1 MAGLFGIH
9 LPGLHAIAVM
19 LIALTSFYLY
29 TRPWIRMELVSLLLL
44 IALVLLFHFVPLAT
58 AAVHIDDAVILSG
71 FGHPALIAILCLMI
85 LGRGLLVTGALEP
98 AVRVLTRLW
107 KWSPSLGL
115 LLTLAFAMTASA
127 LVYDTP
133 VLVMML
139 PMLTGIAERTGTSV
153 SRALMPVN
161 FAVLCGG
168 IVTALGTSTNLLI
181 LSIAA
186 GLGVAPIGIFDFT
199 AISIGALAIA
209 LPYLW
214 LVAPRLLPDI
224 KPRGLASSRRYEARV
239 HIEAGSR
246 LAGRSIAQSSRAL
259 GRALPLLQVE
269 RAGRVLEPAPGV
281 IFEYGDNLLIADTPA
296 GLREL
301 AGSFATELFQR
312 EGPGR
317 FIAQESG
324 EDDHGIVE
332 LVVGPKSPQSGRSLR
347 ETRFAEQFGVVVIAL
362 HRSDEDLLRVSAGI
376 GDILLAPGDLLLV
389 QGPLAKLEALRGQW
403 DLMMLDSR
411 VTMPRT
417 PKAPLALGIM
427 AGVIAL
433 AAFKVLPIH
442 IAALLGVAIL
452 LWRGGLLFEH
462 VGRALSLEVVL
473 MVVASL
479 ALGQCLVGSGA
490 ADWLASGAVSGVR
503 HLTPALQVASV
514 MALAA
519 VLTNFVSNSAA
530 AAIGTPI
537 AVTMARQLGITP
549 EPFVLAIL
557 FGANLSYATPM
568 AYQTNML
575 IMTAARYRFGDFV
588 RVGLPLLLLML
599 AALSFLLVRHYGL

>member
-1 MAGLFGIH
+1 
-9 LPGLHAIAVM
+9 
-19 LIALTSFYLY
+19 
-29 TRPWIRMELVSLLLL
+29 
-44 IALVLLFHFVPLAT
+44 
-58 AAVHIDDAVILSG
+58 
-71 FGHPALIAILCLMI
+71 
-85 LGRGLLVTGALEP
+85 
-98 AVRVLTRLW
+98 
-107 KWSPSLGL
+107 
-115 LLTLAFAMTASA
+115 
-127 LVYDTP
+127 
-133 VLVMML
+133 
-139 PMLTGIAERTGTSV
+139 
-153 SRALMPVN
+153 
-161 FAVLCGG
+161 
-168 IVTALGTSTNLLI
+168 
-181 LSIAA
+181 
-186 GLGVAPIGIFDFT
+186 
-199 AISIGALAIA
+199 
-209 LPYLW
+209 
-214 LVAPRLLPDI
+214 
-224 KPRGLASSRRYEARV
+224 
-239 HIEAGSR
+239 
-246 LAGRSIAQSSRAL
+246 
-259 GRALPLLQVE
+259 LPLLLVE
-269 RAGRVLEPAPGV
+269 RNGLVLETAPGL

-301 AGSFATELFQR
+301 AGTFATELFQR

-317 FIAQESG
+317 FVVQDNG
-324 EDDHGIVE
+324 EDDQGIVE
-332 LVVGPKSPQSGRSLR
+332 LVVGPKSPQKGRSLR
-347 ETRFAEQFGVVVIAL
+347 ETRFAEHFGVVVIAL
-362 HRSDEDLLRVSAGI
+362 HRTDEDLLRVSGHI
-376 GDILLAPGDLLLV
+376 GDIQLAPGDLLLA

-417 PKAPLALGIM
+417 PKAPLAMGIM

-442 IAALLGVAIL
+442 IAALLGVALL

-473 MVVASL
+473 LVVASL

-575 IMTAARYRFGDFV
+575 IMTAAKYRFGDFV
-588 RVGLPLLLLML
+588 RVGLPLLLMML

>member
-1 MAGLFGIH
+1 M
-9 LPGLHAIAVM
+9 PSLHAIAVL
-19 LIALTSFYLY
+19 LIALTAFYLY

-44 IALVLLFHFVPLAT
+44 IALVLLFHFYPLADG
-58 AAVHIDDAVILSG
+58 AVHIDDASILSG

-115 LLTLAFAMTASA
+115 LLTLVFAMTASA
-127 LVYDTP
+127 FVYDTP

-139 PMLTGIAERTGTSV
+139 PMLTGIAERTGTSA
-153 SRALMPVN
+153 SRTLMPVN
-161 FAVLCGG
+161 FAVLGGG

-199 AISIGALAIA
+199 AISAGALAIA

-214 LVAPRLLPDI
+214 LVAPRLLPDTGTRRHHS
-224 KPRGLASSRRYEARV
+224 PRRYEARILV
-239 HIEAGSR
+239 DADSR
-246 LAGRSIAQSSRAL
+246 LAGKSLEQGSRAL
-259 GRALPLLQVE
+259 GRPLPLLQLARGGATLQPE
-269 RAGRVLEPAPGV
+269 AASQ
-281 IFEYGDNLLIADTPA
+281 FATGDALIVADTPA

-301 AGSFATELFQR
+301 ATTFATELFNR
-312 EGPGR
+312 DGPGR
-317 FIAQESG
+317 FVEQESG
-324 EDDHGIVE
+324 DDDQGIVE
-332 LVVGPKSPQSGRSLR
+332 LVIGPKSPQSGHRLR
-347 ETRFAEQFGVVVIAL
+347 DTRFAEQFGVVVIAL
-362 HRSDEDLLRVSAGI
+362 HRSDEDLLRVSGHI
-376 GDILLAPGDLLLV
+376 GDIVLLPGDLLLV
-389 QGPLAKLEALRGQW
+389 QGPLPKLEALRGQW

-411 VTMPRT
+411 VTIPRT

-442 IAALLGVAIL
+442 IAALLGVAL
-452 LWRGGLLFEH
+452 LIWRGGLLFEH

-473 MVVASL
+473 LVVASL

-490 ADWLASGAVSGVR
+490 ADWLASGAVAAIQ
-503 HLTPALQVASV
+503 HLSPALQIASV
-514 MALAA
+514 MTLAA

-549 EPFVLAIL
+549 EPFVLATL

-575 IMTAARYRFGDFV
+575 IMTAAGYRFGDFV
-588 RVGLPLLLLML
+588 RVGLPLLLMML